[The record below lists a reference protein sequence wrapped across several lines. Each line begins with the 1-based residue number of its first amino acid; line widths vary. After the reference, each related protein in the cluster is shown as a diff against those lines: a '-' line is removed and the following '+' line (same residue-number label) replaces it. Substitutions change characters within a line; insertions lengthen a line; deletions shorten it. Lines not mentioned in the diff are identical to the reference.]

1 MTPIIEVHNATVYRG
16 RTQVFDKLSLS
27 IQPNENTAILGP
39 NGAGKSTF
47 MRLITR
53 EIYPVKEEGSWVK
66 LYGKDR
72 WNIAE
77 LREQMGIVSQDLQ
90 ADYRPVVRC
99 IDVALSGFY
108 SSIGIWPHQDFSE
121 SHHEK
126 AHAML
131 EELGVSHLAEKK
143 IASVSTGEQRRV
155 LLARALINNPETLI
169 LDEPTSGLDLKACYQ
184 YLNTIQSLIKDGKT
198 IILVTHHIHE
208 IPPEVTRVVLINE
221 GKVLAD
227 GPKEEMLT
235 DDWLSTPLRDSA
247 KSHKRSSVFP
257 SAPEVKQ
264 PQINGH
270 QTSRAEKRTK
280 LKFYNKK
287 ALLAAPI
294 CCDDF

>member
-16 RTQVFDKLSLS
+16 RTRVFDKVSLS

-90 ADYRPVVRC
+90 ADYRPIVRC
-99 IDVALSGFY
+99 IDVVLSGFY
-108 SSIGIWPHQDFSE
+108 SSIGIWPHQEFTE
-121 SHHEK
+121 QHHEK

-131 EELGVSHLAEKK
+131 DELGVSHLAEKK
-143 IASVSTGEQRRV
+143 IATVSTGEQRRV
-155 LLARALINNPETLI
+155 LLARALINNPDTLI

-184 YLNTIQSLIKDGKT
+184 YLNTIQSLIEEGKT

-227 GPKEEMLT
+227 GPKDEILT
-235 DDWLSTPLRDSA
+235 DEWLSALYETPLKVIKGA
-247 KSHKRSSVFP
+247 AYFQVL
-257 SAPEVKQ
+257 PE
-264 PQINGH
+264 
-270 QTSRAEKRTK
+270 
-280 LKFYNKK
+280 
-287 ALLAAPI
+287 
-294 CCDDF
+294 

>member
-16 RTQVFDKLSLS
+16 RTRVFDKLSLS
-27 IQPNENTAILGP
+27 IHPNENTAILGP

-90 ADYRPVVRC
+90 ADYRPIVRC

-121 SHHEK
+121 HHYKK

-143 IASVSTGEQRRV
+143 IATVSTGEQRRV
-155 LLARALINNPETLI
+155 LLARALINNPDTLI

-184 YLNTIQSLIKDGKT
+184 YLNTIQSLIKEGKT

-235 DDWLSTPLRDSA
+235 DEWLSTLYETPL
-247 KSHKRSSVFP
+247 KVIK
-257 SAPEVKQ
+257 
-264 PQINGH
+264 G
-270 QTSRAEKRTK
+270 
-280 LKFYNKK
+280 
-287 ALLAAPI
+287 AAYFQVLPK
-294 CCDDF
+294 